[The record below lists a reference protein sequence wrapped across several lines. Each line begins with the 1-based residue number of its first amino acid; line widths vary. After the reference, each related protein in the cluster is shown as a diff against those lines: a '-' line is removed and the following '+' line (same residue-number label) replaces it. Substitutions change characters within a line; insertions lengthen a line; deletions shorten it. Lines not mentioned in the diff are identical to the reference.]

1 MSAVQLKRKGSK
13 TFRRSAANGGRRL
26 LLSSKEATGVG
37 QAGGTRSG
45 RERWCLLE
53 RVLSRSLACLL
64 VLQNSPLLAQEEQ
77 TVQPPALKVAVV
89 AGQSAANNIRKRTAV
104 EPVVL
109 VSDERGGPVSGV
121 MVLFTLPE
129 AGASGVFPDGSKR
142 AIVYTSPDGRA
153 AARGLKPNSTPGE
166 FQIVVD
172 ASFHGLTAH
181 TTIQQTNVLPETA
194 GGISSK
200 LLVILAIAGGA
211 AAAGV
216 IAAGGGTNPST
227 NPSPPPTSST
237 SISAGTPT
245 FGPPQ

>member
-1 MSAVQLKRKGSK
+1 MSAVQLKRTGSK
-13 TFRRSAANGGRRL
+13 TFRSGTKEGRRL
-26 LLSSKEATGVG
+26 LLSSKEATGVV
-37 QAGGTRSG
+37 QARGPRSG
-45 RERWCLLE
+45 SERWCLLK
-53 RVLSRSLACLL
+53 RGLSRSLACLL
-64 VLQNSPLLAQEEQ
+64 VLQNCPLLAQEEQ
-77 TVQPPALKVAVV
+77 GVQPPSLKITVV
-89 AGQSAANNIRKRTAV
+89 GQSAANHIRKRTAV

-129 AGASGVFPDGSKR
+129 TGASGVFPDGSKR
-142 AIVYTSPDGRA
+142 AIVYTSPEGRA
-153 AARGLKPNSTPGE
+153 AARGLKPNSIAGE

-172 ASFHGLTAH
+172 ASFHGLAAH
-181 TTIQQTNVLPETA
+181 TTIRQTNVLQETA

>member
-1 MSAVQLKRKGSK
+1 MSAVQLKRTGSK
-13 TFRRSAANGGRRL
+13 TFRSDTKEGRRL

-37 QAGGTRSG
+37 QARGRRSG
-45 RERWCLLE
+45 SERWCLLK
-53 RVLSRSLACLL
+53 RGLSRSLACLL
-64 VLQNSPLLAQEEQ
+64 VLQNCPLLAQEEQ
-77 TVQPPALKVAVV
+77 GVQPPSLKITVV
-89 AGQSAANNIRKRTAV
+89 VGQSAANNIRKRTAV

-129 AGASGVFPDGSKR
+129 TGASGVFPDGSKR
-142 AIVYTSPDGRA
+142 AIVYTSPEGRA
-153 AARGLKPNSTPGE
+153 AARGLKPNSIAGE

-172 ASFHGLTAH
+172 ASFHGLAAH
-181 TTIQQTNVLPETA
+181 TTIRQTNVLQETA